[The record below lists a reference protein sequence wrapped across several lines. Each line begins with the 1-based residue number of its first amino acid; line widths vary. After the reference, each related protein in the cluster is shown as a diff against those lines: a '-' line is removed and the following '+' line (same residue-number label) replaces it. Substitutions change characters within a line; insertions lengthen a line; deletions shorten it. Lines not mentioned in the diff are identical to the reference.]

1 MTYRS
6 VRDAEVSG
14 KRVLVRVDFNVPMK
28 DGRVGDDT
36 RIRAALPTIEDLLA
50 RGASIIL
57 VSHLGR
63 PKGKPTPE
71 FSLAPVAAYLGELMH
86 RPVRIVGD
94 VAGPQA
100 QAAAAALRPGEV
112 LLLENVRFEPGEEK
126 NDPGLARRLAALADL
141 YVNDAFGAAH
151 RAHASTVGVTEFL
164 PAYAGDLMQRE
175 LDALRRLVDEPAR
188 PYVAILGGA
197 KVSDKLAVIG
207 NLASRVDSILVGG
220 GMANTFLLALG
231 KPIGKSLAEPDMV
244 GQARAV
250 LDDARDR
257 GVEVLLPSDVVVAAS
272 LDEAG
277 NSIPIQSVSDV
288 VAIYD
293 IGAETASRYGER
305 IATAKTVFW
314 NGPMGVFE
322 RPAFAEGTIAIARA
336 VAKSDAFS
344 VVGGGDSVAAVEEA
358 GVAGEISHIS
368 TGGGASLEFVEG
380 RTLPGVA
387 ALEASAER

>member
-1 MTYRS
+1 
-6 VRDAEVSG
+6 
-14 KRVLVRVDFNVPMK
+14 
-28 DGRVGDDT
+28 
-36 RIRAALPTIEDLLA
+36 
-50 RGASIIL
+50 
-57 VSHLGR
+57 
-63 PKGKPTPE
+63 
-71 FSLAPVAAYLGELMH
+71 
-86 RPVRIVGD
+86 
-94 VAGPQA
+94 
-100 QAAAAALRPGEV
+100 
-112 LLLENVRFEPGEEK
+112 
-126 NDPGLARRLAALADL
+126 
-141 YVNDAFGAAH
+141 
-151 RAHASTVGVTEFL
+151 
-164 PAYAGDLMQRE
+164 
-175 LDALRRLVDEPAR
+175 
-188 PYVAILGGA
+188 
-197 KVSDKLAVIG
+197 
-207 NLASRVDSILVGG
+207 
-220 GMANTFLLALG
+220 LALG

-244 GQARAV
+244 DQARAV